1 MAQKLTQQQIQEQK
15 LIQTLKLSQQ
25 QLIAVRLIEEPLDK
39 LQLDVE
45 NELESNP
52 ALEKA
57 HDDEVQLFDNAD
69 GDVPN
74 NSSGDADDVEAEL
87 QNKEKE
93 DRADELEQALEQMG
107 KDDDSI
113 ERGYYDDDYKEF
125 ERGNQESFIDKLNEQ
140 MGELNLTDTEHKV
153 MEYLIGSLESDGLLH
168 TSIDSVVER
177 LYIDF
182 YIDVT
187 HEEVENVLKKLQSF
201 DPAGVGARDLRECL
215 LLQIERM
222 DESWAKENLRV
233 IITDLYDSFSK
244 NHWDVIK
251 NELHLTDEM
260 VEELKTTIK
269 RRLTPKPG
277 FSLGESME
285 VSLDRITPDFIVFV
299 DEDGRIA
306 WEVNNGNI
314 PQLTIA
320 DTFTMMMESY
330 KDTDDK
336 TLSRQEREAKQYTTD
351 YVQKGKWY
359 IDAIL
364 QRRQTMELTM
374 KAIVKMQRKYFLEG
388 DEADLKPMKLEDI
401 ATQTGLDVST
411 ISRVSRQKFIE
422 TPWGII
428 AMKDLFTSGYVN
440 EEGEEMS
447 VNKVKGVL
455 KDIIDGENKKR
466 PLSDDALVSEMKAHG
481 YNIARRTIAKYRDQ
495 MKIPVARL
503 RKQ

>member
-52 ALEKA
+52 ALEKV
-57 HDDEVQLFDNAD
+57 HDDDAQLFENAD
-69 GDVPN
+69 DDAPN
-74 NSSGDADDVEAEL
+74 NSSDDADDVEAEL

-168 TSIDSVVER
+168 ASIDSVVER

-251 NELHLTDEM
+251 NELHLTD
-260 VEELKTTIK
+260 
-269 RRLTPKPG
+269 
-277 FSLGESME
+277 
-285 VSLDRITPDFIVFV
+285 
-299 DEDGRIA
+299 
-306 WEVNNGNI
+306 
-314 PQLTIA
+314 
-320 DTFTMMMESY
+320 
-330 KDTDDK
+330 
-336 TLSRQEREAKQYTTD
+336 
-351 YVQKGKWY
+351 
-359 IDAIL
+359 
-364 QRRQTMELTM
+364 
-374 KAIVKMQRKYFLEG
+374 
-388 DEADLKPMKLEDI
+388 
-401 ATQTGLDVST
+401 
-411 ISRVSRQKFIE
+411 
-422 TPWGII
+422 
-428 AMKDLFTSGYVN
+428 
-440 EEGEEMS
+440 
-447 VNKVKGVL
+447 
-455 KDIIDGENKKR
+455 
-466 PLSDDALVSEMKAHG
+466 
-481 YNIARRTIAKYRDQ
+481 
-495 MKIPVARL
+495 
-503 RKQ
+503 

>member
-25 QLIAVRLIEEPLDK
+25 QLIAVRLIEKPLDK

-52 ALEKA
+52 ALEKV
-57 HDDEVQLFDNAD
+57 HDDESQLFDATD
-69 GDVPN
+69 SDTPT
-74 NSSGDADDVEAEL
+74 NSGGDADDIETDL

-107 KDDDSI
+107 KDDDTV

-140 MGELNLTDTEHKV
+140 MGEINLTEKEHKV
-153 MEYLIGSLESDGLLH
+153 MEYLIGSLDTDGLLH
-168 TSIDSVVER
+168 TNIDSIAER

-187 HEEVENVLKKLQSF
+187 TEEVENVLKKLQNF
-201 DPAGVGARDLRECL
+201 DPAGVGGRDLRECL

-222 DESWAKENLRV
+222 DSSWAKENLKN
-233 IITDLYDSFSK
+233 IITNMYDSFSK

-251 NELHLTDEM
+251 NELHLTDDM
-260 VEELKTTIK
+260 VDELKTTIK

-277 FSLGESME
+277 FSLGESMD
-285 VSLDRITPDFIVFV
+285 VSLDRITPDFIVFI

-320 DTFTMMMESY
+320 DTFEMMMESY
-330 KDTDDK
+330 KDIDDK
-336 TLSRQEREAKQYTTD
+336 TLNRQEREAKQYTTD

-359 IDAIL
+359 IEAIR
-364 QRRQTMELTM
+364 QRQQTMELTM
-374 KAIVKMQRKYFLEG
+374 RAIVKMQRKYFLEG

-401 ATQTGLDVST
+401 ATKTGLDLST
-411 ISRVSRQKFIE
+411 ISRVSRQKFIQ
-422 TPWGII
+422 TPFGII
-428 AMKDLFTSGYVN
+428 AMKDLFTTGYVN
-440 EEGEEMS
+440 DEGEEMS
-447 VNKVKGVL
+447 VNKVKGAL
-455 KDIIDGENKKR
+455 KDIIDKENKKS
-466 PLSDDALVSEMKAHG
+466 PLSDDALVREMKAQG

>member
-1 MAQKLTQQQIQEQK
+1 
-15 LIQTLKLSQQ
+15 
-25 QLIAVRLIEEPLDK
+25 
-39 LQLDVE
+39 
-45 NELESNP
+45 
-52 ALEKA
+52 
-57 HDDEVQLFDNAD
+57 
-69 GDVPN
+69 
-74 NSSGDADDVEAEL
+74 
-87 QNKEKE
+87 
-93 DRADELEQALEQMG
+93 
-107 KDDDSI
+107 
-113 ERGYYDDDYKEF
+113 
-125 ERGNQESFIDKLNEQ
+125 
-140 MGELNLTDTEHKV
+140 
-153 MEYLIGSLESDGLLH
+153 
-168 TSIDSVVER
+168 
-177 LYIDF
+177 
-182 YIDVT
+182 
-187 HEEVENVLKKLQSF
+187 
-201 DPAGVGARDLRECL
+201 
-215 LLQIERM
+215 
-222 DESWAKENLRV
+222 
-233 IITDLYDSFSK
+233 
-244 NHWDVIK
+244 
-251 NELHLTDEM
+251 M

-359 IDAIL
+359 IDAIR

-388 DEADLKPMKLEDI
+388 DETDLKPMKLEDI

>member
-1 MAQKLTQQQIQEQK
+1 
-15 LIQTLKLSQQ
+15 
-25 QLIAVRLIEEPLDK
+25 
-39 LQLDVE
+39 
-45 NELESNP
+45 
-52 ALEKA
+52 
-57 HDDEVQLFDNAD
+57 
-69 GDVPN
+69 
-74 NSSGDADDVEAEL
+74 
-87 QNKEKE
+87 
-93 DRADELEQALEQMG
+93 
-107 KDDDSI
+107 
-113 ERGYYDDDYKEF
+113 
-125 ERGNQESFIDKLNEQ
+125 

-168 TSIDSVVER
+168 ASIDSVVER

-251 NELHLTDEM
+251 NELHLTDDM

-359 IDAIL
+359 IDAIR

-388 DEADLKPMKLEDI
+388 DDTDLKPMKLEDI